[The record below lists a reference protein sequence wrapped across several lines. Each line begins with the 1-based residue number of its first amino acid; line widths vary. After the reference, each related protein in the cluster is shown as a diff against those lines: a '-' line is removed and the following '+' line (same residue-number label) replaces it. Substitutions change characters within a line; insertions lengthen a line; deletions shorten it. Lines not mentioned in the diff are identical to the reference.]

1 MLRDASALARH
12 RDRPFQRGQQ
22 PRAAPTVLLPDELE
36 RTHEIGAR
44 RRHRHWRERGGA
56 VGKHDDVERVGGPK
70 NVGEVAHQLLR
81 RVQRKA
87 VHRSR
92 HVEDEDVLA
101 RRHLVGLDHPRR
113 FRHEQEE
120 VLVPALIQQ
129 KARSNLL
136 TSQSV
141 AKDEVAIARQPVGFG
156 ERDLRASRAAP
167 ADVHLVRR

>member
-1 MLRDASALARH
+1 MLRDASPLTRDRH
-12 RDRPFQRGQQ
+12 RPFKRGQQ
-22 PRAAPTVLLPDELE
+22 PRPAPAFLLPDELE
-36 RTHEIGAR
+36 RTCEIGTR
-44 RRHRHWRERGGA
+44 RRHRDWRERVGA
-56 VGKHDDVERVGGPK
+56 VGKHDDVERVGGSK
-70 NVGEVAHQLLR
+70 DVREVAHQLLR

-120 VLVPALIQQ
+120 VFVPALIQQ
-129 KARSNLL
+129 KARGNLL

-156 ERDLRASRAAP
+156 ERDLRACRAAR